1 MIIYILMPVP
11 ARLAPFKAIL
21 DKTLAD
27 GRAKHGKNKEGKW
40 KFTLKAAMKAAS
52 KIYRKSKGKTS
63 KKRGGSAPVDS
74 PLKLGGAEHEEKPEG
89 APMAGGNDEGE
100 EEKLYGGA
108 EEEEEKPVSMGGKK
122 RGSKKTKA

>member
-1 MIIYILMPVP
+1 MPVP

-52 KIYRKSKGKTS
+52 KIYRKTKGKTS

-74 PLKLGGAEHEEKPEG
+74 PLKLGGGEEEKPEG
-89 APMAGGNDEGE
+89 APMEGGEGE
-100 EEKLYGGA
+100 DEDKLEGGA
-108 EEEEEKPVSMGGKK
+108 EHEEEKPVSMGGKK
-122 RGSKKTKA
+122 RGSKKSKA